1 MSHGMTEQSPK
12 PTQAETMRRA
22 LAAKKAAKTKAQGIG
37 SGMDAKSLEKQ
48 LQREAAAMN
57 KPAFRRMSHRG

>member
-1 MSHGMTEQSPK
+1 MTDQAPK
-12 PTQAETMRRA
+12 STLAESMRRA
-22 LAAKKAAKTKAQGIG
+22 LEAKNAARTGATGAK
-37 SGMDAKSLEKQ
+37 GMDAKSLEKM